1 MRPVNPRPRLTCG
14 FYLNLYV
21 FDKACE
27 SPESMRPEIDLKPKK
42 AHNCAH
48 AVPFGA
54 LFICALDALKTSAPP
69 HYQDTLPMKSPE
81 LLLPA
86 GGLERMRTAFDYGAD
101 AVYAG
106 QPRYSLR
113 ARNNEFSKLTELQ
126 TGIEEAHARGKKFF
140 LASNI
145 LPHNSKLKTYLDDM
159 APIMEMN
166 PDALIM
172 ADPGLI
178 MKVKERW
185 PEAVIHLSVQAN
197 TTNYWGVQFWEKIG
211 VERIILSREL
221 SMDEIAEI
229 RQQCPD
235 MELEVFVHGALC
247 IAYSGRC
254 LLSGYFNHR
263 DPNQGTCTNA
273 CRWDYKVHDTEGDAA
288 GDVQR
293 LDGFNF
299 HTAKEEADGAFQGIN
314 GQVRH
319 PAADKVYLIE
329 EANRPGEMMP
339 IMEDEHGTYIMNS
352 KDLRAIEQVRK
363 LAEIGV
369 DSLKV
374 EGRTKSMYYV
384 ARVAQSYRKAIDD
397 AVAGRPFDFGLLA
410 ELDGLAN
417 RGYTPGF
424 LERHQ
429 TQEYQ
434 NYLSGHSLAKQSQ
447 YVGHVLEIDAEGW
460 ATIEVKNKFS
470 VGDQIEIIHPQGNQ
484 TITLEAII
492 RKGERVDVAPGN
504 GIQVQIPHMQGKD
517 KALIARIIPS

>member
-14 FYLNLYV
+14 FYLHLYV

-113 ARNNEFSKLTELQ
+113 ARNNEFAKLTELQ

-178 MKVKERW
+178 MKVKE
-185 PEAVIHLSVQAN
+185 
-197 TTNYWGVQFWEKIG
+197 
-211 VERIILSREL
+211 
-221 SMDEIAEI
+221 
-229 RQQCPD
+229 
-235 MELEVFVHGALC
+235 
-247 IAYSGRC
+247 
-254 LLSGYFNHR
+254 
-263 DPNQGTCTNA
+263 
-273 CRWDYKVHDTEGDAA
+273 
-288 GDVQR
+288 
-293 LDGFNF
+293 
-299 HTAKEEADGAFQGIN
+299 AD
-314 GQVRH
+314 
-319 PAADKVYLIE
+319 D
-329 EANRPGEMMP
+329 
-339 IMEDEHGTYIMNS
+339 
-352 KDLRAIEQVRK
+352 
-363 LAEIGV
+363 
-369 DSLKV
+369 
-374 EGRTKSMYYV
+374 
-384 ARVAQSYRKAIDD
+384 
-397 AVAGRPFDFGLLA
+397 
-410 ELDGLAN
+410 
-417 RGYTPGF
+417 
-424 LERHQ
+424 
-429 TQEYQ
+429 
-434 NYLSGHSLAKQSQ
+434 
-447 YVGHVLEIDAEGW
+447 
-460 ATIEVKNKFS
+460 
-470 VGDQIEIIHPQGNQ
+470 
-484 TITLEAII
+484 
-492 RKGERVDVAPGN
+492 
-504 GIQVQIPHMQGKD
+504 
-517 KALIARIIPS
+517 

>member
-1 MRPVNPRPRLTCG
+1 
-14 FYLNLYV
+14 
-21 FDKACE
+21 
-27 SPESMRPEIDLKPKK
+27 
-42 AHNCAH
+42 
-48 AVPFGA
+48 
-54 LFICALDALKTSAPP
+54 
-69 HYQDTLPMKSPE
+69 MKSPE

-86 GGLERMRTAFDYGAD
+86 GGLERMRAAYDFGAD

-106 QPRYSLR
+106 SPRYSLR
-113 ARNNEFSKLTELQ
+113 ARNNEFARLPVLEQ
-126 TGIEEAHARGKKFF
+126 GIAEAHARGKKFF
-140 LASNI
+140 LTVNT
-145 LPHNSKLKTYLDDM
+145 LPHNSKLKTFMADM
-159 APIMEMN
+159 EPLIAMQ

-178 MKVKERW
+178 MNVRERW
-185 PEAVIHLSVQAN
+185 PEVPIHLSVQAN
-197 TTNYWGVQFWEKIG
+197 TTNWWGVKFWQKIG

-221 SMDEIAEI
+221 SIEEIAEI

-235 MELEVFVHGALC
+235 IELEVFVHGALC

-273 CRWDYKVHDTEGDAA
+273 CRWDYKVHDAATDEMGDAKLL
-288 GDVQR
+288 Q
-293 LDGFNF
+293 GFDFNR
-299 HTAKEEADGAFQGIN
+299 AQEEANAAFEGIN

-319 PAADKVYLIE
+319 PAADKVFLIE

-352 KDLRAIEQVRK
+352 KDLRAIEQVAK

-374 EGRTKSMYYV
+374 EGRTKSVYYV
-384 ARVAQSYRKAIDD
+384 ARVAQAYRKAIDD
-397 AVAGRPFDFGLLA
+397 AVAGKPFDLGLLA
-410 ELDGLAN
+410 ELEGLAN

-434 NYLSGHSLAKQSQ
+434 NYLAGHSLAKQSQ
-447 YVGHVLEIDAEGW
+447 FVGQVTEIDAEGW

-470 VGDQIEIIHPQGNQ
+470 VGDTLEIIHPSGNQ
-484 TITLEAII
+484 TVQLAAMT
-492 RKGERVDVAPGN
+492 RKGEAVDVAPGN
-504 GIQVQIPHMQGKD
+504 GIEVKIPQMQGKE
-517 KALIARIIPS
+517 KALIARVMNP